1 MFASLLRPKR
11 QQRQRDQIE
20 QSPFST
26 PSPWFRPAHNNS
38 RRVPRADE
46 SSDDAPELREIDE
59 EDMEQDW
66 DEEEED
72 GPLEST
78 PLLPMF
84 SASHLGTKRS
94 LGYDVYGEQLT
105 N

>member
-11 QQRQRDQIE
+11 QRGQIE

-26 PSPWFRPAHNNS
+26 PTPGFRAAHNNS

-46 SSDDAPELREIDE
+46 SSDDAPGVREIDL
-59 EDMEQDW
+59 EDMEQGW
-66 DEEEED
+66 DEEAGD

-84 SASHLGTKRS
+84 SASHLGTKRP
-94 LGYDVYGEQLT
+94 LGYDAYGEQLT